1 MGSLGLITRSCS
13 SDFVMSMSFVAS
25 EVASGTAEE
34 TGISEVT
41 GNSSVLGC
49 SVGVGSTSNARS
61 SGSANSELP
70 ALVSAGCP
78 ASTGASVLTCSLAGV
93 AGSSAIKSSSPAFAF
108 FDFFLSFLLFLV
120 EIEPQASASSGNASV
135 AGGVVG
141 SRAFSG
147 EISAVAGV
155 GS

>member
-1 MGSLGLITRSCS
+1 MATGSVSDKMSAVAGVEFRPSGSFSAGFALS
-13 SDFVMSMSFVAS
+13 S
-25 EVASGTAEE
+25 
-34 TGISEVT
+34 TGM
-41 GNSSVLGC
+41 
-49 SVGVGSTSNARS
+49 A
-61 SGSANSELP
+61 SGSA
-70 ALVSAGCP
+70 
-78 ASTGASVLTCSLAGV
+78 
-93 AGSSAIKSSSPAFAF
+93 SSNCAF
-108 FDFFLSFLLFLV
+108 FDFFLSFLFSLV